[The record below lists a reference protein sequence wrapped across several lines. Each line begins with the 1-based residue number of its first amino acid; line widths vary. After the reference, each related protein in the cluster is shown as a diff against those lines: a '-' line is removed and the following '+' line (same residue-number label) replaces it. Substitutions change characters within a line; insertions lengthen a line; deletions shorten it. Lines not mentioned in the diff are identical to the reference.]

1 MQKSFFTS
9 VWSSV
14 PVAVLTAVF
23 GLVLLIWPTLSS
35 AVLCYALSA
44 GVLLYGLFRI
54 VSYFRSK
61 PQNAL
66 QGRDFASGLMLVAL
80 ALLIF
85 LKTEMVVSLL
95 PMLLGLLLLFGAA
108 RETQIAVD
116 LFRLRESRWYLPLI
130 AALIQGILGLL
141 ILLNP
146 FSTAMLL
153 MQFIGASVLVESVS
167 QIAFAAMLSH
177 RK

>member
-1 MQKSFFTS
+1 MQKNFFTS

-14 PVAVLTAVF
+14 PMAVLTALF
-23 GLVLLIWPTLSS
+23 GLVLLIWPSLSS
-35 AVLCYALSA
+35 ALICYALSA

-54 VSYFRSK
+54 AVYFRNK

-66 QGRDFASGLMLVAL
+66 EGRDFASGLMLVAL
-80 ALLIF
+80 ALLI
-85 LKTEMVVSLL
+85 LIKTELVISLL
-95 PMLLGLLLLFGAA
+95 PMLLGLLLLLGTA
-108 RETQIAVD
+108 RETQVAVD
-116 LFRLRESRWYLPLI
+116 LYRLRESRWFLPLI
-130 AALIQGILGLL
+130 AGLIQGILGLL

-167 QIAFAAMLSH
+167 QIIFAAMLS
-177 RK
+177 RRR